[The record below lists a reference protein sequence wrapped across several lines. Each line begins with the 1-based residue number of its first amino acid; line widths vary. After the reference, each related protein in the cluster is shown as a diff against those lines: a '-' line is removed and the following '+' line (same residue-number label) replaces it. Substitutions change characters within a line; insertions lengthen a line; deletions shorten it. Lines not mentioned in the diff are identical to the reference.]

1 MSADTSHHAAGAD
14 VPGDREVDLLI
25 AGTGPAGMT
34 AALVAAIEGLDAPR
48 RFSAAL
54 CARQLAMPMQMR
66 T

>member
-34 AALVAAIEGLDAPR
+34 AALVAAIEGLDAP
-48 RFSAAL
+48 S
-54 CARQLAMPMQMR
+54 
-66 T
+66 